1 MKSPRQIE
9 FNALEL
15 TLHWNDGPAQRIAS
29 RSLRM
34 RCPCAECRRLRLD
47 GTAPVVPSDIA
58 ILEIRPAGYG
68 MQLVFS
74 DKHERGIF
82 PWAYVA
88 QFPDPA
94 APHGTFC
101 RPAPLPPGLGVR
113 SACR

>member
-9 FNALEL
+9 FNAWAL

-29 RSLRM
+29 HMLRM
-34 RCPCAECRRLRLD
+34 GCPCAECRRLRLD
-47 GTAPVVPSDIA
+47 GKAPVVPPDIA

-82 PWAYVA
+82 PWVYVA
-88 QFPDPA
+88 QL
-94 APHGTFC
+94 PHDILSTS
-101 RPAPLPPGLGVR
+101 P
-113 SACR
+113 